1 MTATDRRA
9 RWLALIVL
17 CLGDLMIVLDTT
29 IVNVALPSI
38 RADLGFSEASLAWVV
53 NAYVLTFGGFML
65 LGGRL
70 GDLYGHR
77 RLFVA
82 GVALFTAASVACG
95 LAQAQQV
102 LVTAR
107 VVQGIG
113 GAVVSAVA
121 LSLIMTLF
129 EEPAE
134 RTKAMGVFGF
144 VMAAGGSIGVLAGG
158 VITDV
163 LNWHWVFLV
172 NVPVGVA
179 VVVLTLA
186 VIPASGGASGTRLDV
201 AGSITVTAALVVAV
215 YAVVNAGTAGWT
227 SPQTL
232 GKLAAAA
239 VLLAVFV
246 VVESRVAAPLVPLR
260 LFRIHNLATANVVG
274 VLWSAAMFA
283 WFFLSALYLQ
293 LVLGY
298 RPLQVG
304 LAFLP
309 ANLIMGAFSLGLSA
323 KIVMRFGVKRPL
335 ALGMALVAVGLLL
348 FARAPVGGNL
358 AFDVLPAMLVLGV
371 GVGLAFNPVL
381 LAATSDVD
389 ITESGLAS
397 GVANTGFMMGGALG
411 LAVLASI
418 AASRTQALQHT
429 QSFRPTA
436 QSAAAA
442 LNGGYHLAFVVG
454 AVFAAL
460 AAVVATLLRSA
471 AAAPVETAELE
482 RECVLDGV

>member
-1 MTATDRRA
+1 
-9 RWLALIVL
+9 
-17 CLGDLMIVLDTT
+17 
-29 IVNVALPSI
+29 
-38 RADLGFSEASLAWVV
+38 
-53 NAYVLTFGGFML
+53 
-65 LGGRL
+65 
-70 GDLYGHR
+70 
-77 RLFVA
+77 
-82 GVALFTAASVACG
+82 
-95 LAQAQQV
+95 
-102 LVTAR
+102 
-107 VVQGIG
+107 
-113 GAVVSAVA
+113 
-121 LSLIMTLF
+121 
-129 EEPAE
+129 
-134 RTKAMGVFGF
+134 MGVFGF

-158 VITDV
+158 VLTDV

-186 VIPASGGASGTRLDV
+186 VIPAGGGASGTRLDV

-227 SPQTL
+227 STQTL

-460 AAVVATLLRSA
+460 AAVVATLLRSP

>member
-95 LAQAQQV
+95 LAQTREV

-158 VITDV
+158 VLTDV

-172 NVPVGVA
+172 NVPVGAA
-179 VVVLTLA
+179 VVVLTFA
-186 VIPASGGASGTRLDV
+186 VIPAGRGVAGTRLDV
-201 AGSITVTAALVVAV
+201 VGSITVTAALVVAV
-215 YAVVNAGTAGWT
+215 YAVVNAGAAGWT
-227 SPQTL
+227 SAQTL
-232 GKLAAAA
+232 GKLGAAAF
-239 VLLAVFV
+239 LLAVFG
-246 VVESRVAAPLVPLR
+246 VVESRITAPLLPLR
-260 LFRIHNLATANVVG
+260 LFRLHNLATANVVG

-283 WFFLSALYLQ
+283 WFFLAALYLQ

-309 ANLIMGAFSLGLSA
+309 ANVIMGAFSLGLSA
-323 KIVMRFGVKRPL
+323 KIVMRFGVRRPL
-335 ALGMALVAVGLLL
+335 VFGMALVAVGLLL

-358 AFDVLPAMLVLGV
+358 AVDVLPAMLVLGV

-389 ITESGLAS
+389 VSESGLAS
-397 GVANTGFMMGGALG
+397 GVANTSFMMGGALG

-418 AASRTQALQHT
+418 AASRTASLQH
-429 QSFRPTA
+429 SA
-436 QSAAAA
+436 HSAAAA

-454 AVFAAL
+454 AVFAAC
-460 AAVVATLLRSA
+460 AAVGANLLRSTQSA
-471 AAAPVETAELE
+471 DVETPDAELE
-482 RECVLDGV
+482 LVAS

>member
-1 MTATDRRA
+1 
-9 RWLALIVL
+9 
-17 CLGDLMIVLDTT
+17 
-29 IVNVALPSI
+29 
-38 RADLGFSEASLAWVV
+38 
-53 NAYVLTFGGFML
+53 
-65 LGGRL
+65 
-70 GDLYGHR
+70 
-77 RLFVA
+77 
-82 GVALFTAASVACG
+82 
-95 LAQAQQV
+95 
-102 LVTAR
+102 
-107 VVQGIG
+107 
-113 GAVVSAVA
+113 
-121 LSLIMTLF
+121 
-129 EEPAE
+129 
-134 RTKAMGVFGF
+134 
-144 VMAAGGSIGVLAGG
+144 
-158 VITDV
+158 
-163 LNWHWVFLV
+163 
-172 NVPVGVA
+172 
-179 VVVLTLA
+179 
-186 VIPASGGASGTRLDV
+186 
-201 AGSITVTAALVVAV
+201 
-215 YAVVNAGTAGWT
+215 
-227 SPQTL
+227 
-232 GKLAAAA
+232 
-239 VLLAVFV
+239 
-246 VVESRVAAPLVPLR
+246 
-260 LFRIHNLATANVVG
+260 
-274 VLWSAAMFA
+274 
-283 WFFLSALYLQ
+283 
-293 LVLGY
+293 
-298 RPLQVG
+298 
-304 LAFLP
+304 
-309 ANLIMGAFSLGLSA
+309 MGAFSLGLSA

-335 ALGMALVAVGLLL
+335 ALGMVLVAVGLLL